1 MYFLFRGQNDKKE
14 KRLAFRECFGRLGE
28 LRSILPG
35 APVLALTATA
45 AKKIKKN
52 VIESLSLKKYMVLI
66 DVNPNRPNI
75 YLSVRKISNDLNS
88 SFQWLVE
95 KLKKEMNTMGR
106 VLIYCKTIKDCGRIF
121 TYFKCKLGSDAYYP
135 AGTEQI
141 SNNMLVGMYHHSTLQ
156 KHKERI
162 INSLHD
168 MQGVCRIVIAT
179 NALGMG
185 VNFRN
190 IRTVIHYGP
199 PRQMD
204 DFIQEIGRAGRD
216 NLSAV
221 SILMYNGML
230 LRKCDTQMKLYASN
244 IKRCL
249 REILLAEFESLFTPH
264 DTPHNCCTVCH
275 KICSCLQPGQCS
287 VIIETDL
294 DFLIS
299 YSPEK
304 RSRVVTAQQKRSLRE
319 LLLEMTQHIQL
330 NDKSYYLSADS
341 STGFNESLIYL
352 IVKNCKYIF
361 YLNYITTKFP
371 AVFKKDHAV
380 EILHMF
386 KDVFD
391 DIDIPEIDTYES
403 EADDELLTMYNLE
416 YGGEYI
422 QHTE

>member
-1 MYFLFRGQNDKKE
+1 MNAKWHEMLSTEIYQNNLFGVVTDEAHVIPKWGQNDKKE

-35 APVLALTATA
+35 APVLALTATVT
-45 AKKIKKN
+45 KKIKKN
-52 VIESLSLKKYMVLI
+52 VTESLSLKKDMVLI
-66 DVNPNRPNI
+66 DANPNWPNI
-75 YLSVRKISNDLNS
+75 YLSVKKISNDLNS

-95 KLKKEMNTMGR
+95 KLKKEMNTMDR

-141 SNNMLVGMYHHSTLQ
+141 SINMLVGMYHHSTLQ

-168 MQGVCRIVIAT
+168 MQGVCRIIIAT

-204 DFIQEIGRAGRD
+204 DFIQEIGRAG
-216 NLSAV
+216 
-221 SILMYNGML
+221 
-230 LRKCDTQMKLYASN
+230 KCDTQMKLYASN

-275 KICSCLQPGQCS
+275 KIGSCLQPGQCS

-299 YSPEK
+299 SSPEE

-319 LLLEMTQHIQL
+319 LLLEMKQHIQL

-341 STGFNESLIYL
+341 STGFTASLIDL
-352 IVKNCKYIF
+352 VVKNY
-361 YLNYITTKFP
+361 
-371 AVFKKDHAV
+371 
-380 EILHMF
+380 
-386 KDVFD
+386 VFD
-391 DIDIPEIDTYES
+391 DIDIPEIDTYGS
-403 EADDELLTMYNLE
+403 EADGELLTMYNLE

-422 QHTE
+422 QDTEKLSDYTSDIDVTDLSVMSDIDE